1 MWRKG
6 RAVAM
11 VMAGL
16 SACSSAAAP
25 GSAPGSV
32 PVDDAVVSASAVAP
46 APAQEAARGG
56 MTASFAGLA
65 APPGAATARMIVRS
79 ADLSLQVASVRDAVR
94 QVSDATRAVDGFLGT
109 SRLWRDGEAD
119 RARMTVRVPAAR
131 LDAMLAQFRGMAVRV
146 DNESVTGEDVTRQAV
161 DLTAQLTNLRA
172 TEVELRALLT
182 TVRVKTQ
189 RAADVLEVHTELARV
204 RGEIEQRTAELQ
216 TLTQLAALST
226 ITIELR
232 PDAVATP
239 IAAAPWQ
246 PLGVLRDATRA
257 LVATARVAVNGLIW
271 VVVYGAPM
279 LLLVCTLVFTARRF
293 RRRVAI
299 VPQRG

>member
-1 MWRKG
+1 MWRNG
-6 RAVAM
+6 RSVAM

-25 GSAPGSV
+25 ESAPME
-32 PVDDAVVSASAVAP
+32 DAVTSASAVAP
-46 APAQEAARGG
+46 AVAQEAARGE
-56 MTASFAGLA
+56 MKASFAGFA
-65 APPGAATARMIVRS
+65 APASTATARMIVRS
-79 ADLSLQVASVRDAVR
+79 AELSVQVASVRDAVK
-94 QVSDATRAVDGFLGT
+94 QVSDATKAVDGFLGT

-119 RARMTVRVPAAR
+119 RATMTVRVPAAQ
-131 LDAMLAQFRGMAVRV
+131 LDAMLARFRGLAVRV

-189 RAADVLEVHTELARV
+189 RASDVLEVHTELARV

-232 PDAVATP
+232 PDVVATP
-239 IAAAPWQ
+239 IAAASWQ

-257 LVATARVAVNGLIW
+257 LVATARVGVNGLIW
-271 VVVYGAPM
+271 VVVYGTPM
-279 LLLVCTLVFTARRF
+279 LLLGGTLVFTARRW
-293 RRRVAI
+293 RRRMAI